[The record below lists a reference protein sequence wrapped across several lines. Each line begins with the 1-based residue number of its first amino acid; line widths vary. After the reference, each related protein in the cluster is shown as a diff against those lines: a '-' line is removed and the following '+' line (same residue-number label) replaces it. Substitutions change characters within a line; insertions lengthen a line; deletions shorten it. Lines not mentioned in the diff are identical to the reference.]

1 MSNFSGPTRLD
12 DAKKEAHQIR
22 SRLAALCEMERHLV
36 HVSEAIQ
43 RASAQLSTD
52 HIDFRK
58 PN

>member
-1 MSNFSGPTRLD
+1 MSNFSVPTCLD
-12 DAKKEAHQIR
+12 DVKKEAHQIR

-43 RASAQLSTD
+43 KAAAQPLTD
-52 HIDFRK
+52 HIDFKK